1 MLCPRVH
8 GVFMFAG
15 NVFGLFMLPPR
26 AFGWIVMEG
35 KNEAFFLYSGSLF
48 SAPTSSFS
56 CVHPVFFLS
65 RRTRGW
71 VNILQMYVV
80 IYADTACCSAV
91 CGVSNSRL
99 TVVSVLVHLPLDCRS
114 AGKHNDKQFL
124 RRQGDHFQVYIRHGI
139 PERDLDNGASC
150 RGIC

>member
-8 GVFMFAG
+8 GVFMFGG
-15 NVFGLFMLPPR
+15 NVLALF
-26 AFGWIVMEG
+26 
-35 KNEAFFLYSGSLF
+35 SLF
-48 SAPTSSFS
+48 VLPILSSYFFVFLCTSCLFPLAAHAW
-56 CVHPVFFLS
+56 V
-65 RRTRGW
+65 
-71 VNILQMYVV
+71 VNILQMYVD
-80 IYADTACCSAV
+80 IYADTASCSAV

-99 TVVSVLVHLPLDCRS
+99 TVVSVLVRLSLDCRS

-124 RRQGDHFQVYIRHGI
+124 RRQADHFQVYIRHGI